1 MPTFIASRVS
11 SDQNALYPEMLEID
25 DYNVIYYKGY
35 VLGYTTIVIAR
46 HNVASVSLSSGLFFA
61 DVIVSSKGGEW
72 IRARGFSKSKAKE
85 ILSDTEEKENANYSR
100 S

>member
-11 SDQNALYPEMLEID
+11 SDQNALYPDMLEID
-25 DYNVIYYKGY
+25 DYNVIYYKSY
-35 VLGYTTIVIAR
+35 VLGYTTIIIAR

-85 ILSDTEEKENANYSR
+85 ILRILA
-100 S
+100 